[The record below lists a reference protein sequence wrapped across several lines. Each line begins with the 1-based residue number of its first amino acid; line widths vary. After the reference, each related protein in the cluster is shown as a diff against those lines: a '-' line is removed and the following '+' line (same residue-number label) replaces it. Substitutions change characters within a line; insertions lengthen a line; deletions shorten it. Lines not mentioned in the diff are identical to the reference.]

1 MFILLFVILVIMMV
15 ATYLISKKASP
26 YDNTLRD
33 VIMVFIGIIM
43 LVVVIV
49 TLFTVGDLVEL
60 SVIDEKIAMYE
71 SENVSIESKMND
83 LVKNY
88 MQYENDTLKSFASES
103 SITLITLYP
112 DLKSDQLIQKQLE
125 TYINNNETIKLLKLQ
140 KINNTKA
147 KWWLYFGS

>member
-140 KINNTKA
+140 KINNIKA